1 MLKNI
6 VVRQED
12 EADCGACCLLSIIKY
27 YDGFIPLEYV
37 KVDTLTTKD
46 GTSFYNLK
54 VAAEKYGFE
63 VSGKKEFDLSKIKL
77 PAIVQIK
84 TNNFY
89 HFVVIVKIDNDMIV
103 IMDPATGKNKLKLSK
118 FKEIFTGYVLE
129 LFPISNIVNI
139 KSRSLFLKLLKTV
152 IFKNKSLFIKIF
164 ILTLVICAFLI
175 VSSILVNSIFSLS
188 VFNLIVLIVLIF
200 SKILINYLKNI
211 CVFKLNKNLN
221 ESLSTDYIK
230 KIFFLPFKYLCLRKE
245 GDLVS
250 RFDDISIIKENISVT
265 IVESIVNFLIIVSTS
280 IMLYILNKM
289 IFMIILVI
297 TLFVLLIVYF
307 HNKKMYQNLERTID
321 SNTSLT
327 DMVISFISNIWTI
340 KIITDI
346 KYYFNKIRDNI
357 LDNSNQNYS
366 LNKKIALNELLISS
380 YTELVL
386 ILIIIFNSYLKLSVG
401 ALLSFIFINNYFIS
415 SISYFCSIMPNI
427 MFFKSAYRRIN
438 SIYYL
443 NDESYS
449 GLPFISGNI
458 SIKNL
463 TYNIGLKKVFNNF
476 SLNIN
481 VGDKVLIKG
490 ANGTGKSTLLNMI
503 YRIIDDYEG
512 TIKIGG
518 MSTSDI
524 NVKYLRGHISYVNQ
538 NQKLLPGTLLE
549 NIILGSELEE
559 DKLKII
565 ERMLNLEKIY
575 QTKYN
580 GINSV
585 IRDNFSGG
593 EVQKIILARALYKNF
608 DILLL
613 DEALSQID
621 ISERKKILQNICEYY
636 KTKTIIMVSHSK
648 EYYKFDKIIFLNNRK
663 EKVYVK

>member
-46 GTSFYNLK
+46 GTTFYNLK

-89 HFVVIVKIDNDMIV
+89 HFVVIVKIDNEMIV
-103 IMDPATGKNKLKLSK
+103 VMDPATGKNKLKLSK
-118 FKEIFTGYVLE
+118 FKKIFTGYVLE

-139 KSRSLFLKLLKTV
+139 KVQSLFLKLLKNV
-152 IFKNKSLFIKIF
+152 ILQNKCLFIKIF
-164 ILTLVICAFLI
+164 VLTLVICAFLI

-250 RFDDISIIKENISVT
+250 RFDDINIIKENISVT

-386 ILIIIFNSYLKLSVG
+386 ILIIVFNSYLKLSVG

-518 MSTSDI
+518 MSISDI
-524 NVKYLRGHISYVNQ
+524 NVKCLRGHISYVNQ

>member
-1 MLKNI
+1 MKNI

-12 EADCGACCLLSIIKY
+12 EADCGACCLLSVIKHY
-27 YDGFIPLEYV
+27 NGFIPLEYV
-37 KVDTLTTKD
+37 KVDTLTTKE
-46 GTSFYNLK
+46 GTTFYNLK

-63 VSGKKEFDLSKIKL
+63 VSGKKEYDLSKIKL
-77 PAIVQIK
+77 PAVAQIK
-84 TNNFY
+84 INNFY

-103 IMDPATGKNKLKLSK
+103 VMDPATGKNKLKLSK

-139 KSRSLFLKLLKTV
+139 KVQSLFLKLLKNV
-152 IFKNKSLFIKIF
+152 ILQNKCLFIKIF
-164 ILTLVICAFLI
+164 VLTLVICLLLI
-175 VSSILVNSIFSLS
+175 VSTLLVNSIFSLS
-188 VFNLIVLIVLIF
+188 SFNLIILIILIL
-200 SKILINYLKNI
+200 SKIVINYLKNVY
-211 CVFKLNKNLN
+211 VFKLNKNLN
-221 ESLSTDYIK
+221 ESLSTDYIR

-250 RFDDISIIKENISVT
+250 RFDDITVIKENISVT
-265 IVESIVNFLIIVSTS
+265 IVESLVNFLIIVSTS
-280 IMLYILNKM
+280 IMLYILNKR
-289 IFMIILVI
+289 IFMIVIII

-307 HNKKMYQNLERTID
+307 HNKKMYQDLERTID
-321 SNTSLT
+321 SNASLT
-327 DMVISFISNIWTI
+327 DTVISFISNIWTV

-346 KYYFNKIRDNI
+346 KYYFNKIKDI
-357 LDNSNQNYS
+357 IIDNSNQNYS

-386 ILIIIFNSYLKLSVG
+386 ILIIVFNSYLKLSVG

-415 SISYFCSIMPNI
+415 SISYFCIMMPNI

-443 NDESYS
+443 EDENYKGVS
-449 GLPFISGNI
+449 FINGNI
-458 SIKNL
+458 LIKNL
-463 TYNIGLKKVFNNF
+463 TYNIGLNKVFNNF

-481 VGDKVLIKG
+481 MGDNILIKG
-490 ANGTGKSTLLNMI
+490 SNGSGKSSLLNMF
-503 YRIIDDYEG
+503 YGIIDDYEG
-512 TIKIGG
+512 SISVGGIPIKDF
-518 MSTSDI
+518 SLKS
-524 NVKYLRGHISYVNQ
+524 LRSHISYVNQ
-538 NQKLLPGTLLE
+538 NQKLIPGTLLE
-549 NIILGSELEE
+549 NIILGGKLEE

-565 ERMLNLEKIY
+565 EKMLNLDRIY

-580 GINSV
+580 GLNSV

-636 KTKTIIMVSHSK
+636 KTKTIIMVSHNK

>member
-46 GTSFYNLK
+46 GTTFYNLK

-103 IMDPATGKNKLKLSK
+103 VMDPATGKNKLKLSK

-152 IFKNKSLFIKIF
+152 IFQNKSLFIKIF

-250 RFDDISIIKENISVT
+250 RFDDINIIKENISVT

-386 ILIIIFNSYLKLSVG
+386 ILIIVFNSYLKLSVG

-518 MSTSDI
+518 MSISDI
-524 NVKYLRGHISYVNQ
+524 NVKCLRGHISYVNQ

>member
-103 IMDPATGKNKLKLSK
+103 VMDPATGKNKLKLSK
-118 FKEIFTGYVLE
+118 FKKIFTGYVLE

-139 KSRSLFLKLLKTV
+139 KSRSLFLKLLKNV

-164 ILTLVICAFLI
+164 ILTSVICAFLI

-200 SKILINYLKNI
+200 NKILINYLKNI

-386 ILIIIFNSYLKLSVG
+386 ILIIVFNSYLKLSVG

-518 MSTSDI
+518 MSISDI

-538 NQKLLPGTLLE
+538 NQKLLPGTVLE

>member
-89 HFVVIVKIDNDMIV
+89 HFIVIVKIDNDMIV
-103 IMDPATGKNKLKLSK
+103 VMDPATGKNKLKLSK

-139 KSRSLFLKLLKTV
+139 KSQSLFLKLLKNV

-265 IVESIVNFLIIVSTS
+265 IVESIVKFLIIVSTS

-386 ILIIIFNSYLKLSVG
+386 ILIIVFNSYLKLSVG

-518 MSTSDI
+518 MSISDI
-524 NVKYLRGHISYVNQ
+524 NVKCLRGHISYVNQ

>member
-63 VSGKKEFDLSKIKL
+63 VIGKKEYNLDEIKL

-139 KSRSLFLKLLKTV
+139 KSRSLFLKLLKNV
-152 IFKNKSLFIKIF
+152 IFQNKSLFIKIF

-175 VSSILVNSIFSLS
+175 VSSILVNNIFSLS

-200 SKILINYLKNI
+200 NKILINYLKNI

-250 RFDDISIIKENISVT
+250 RFDDINIIKENISVT

-386 ILIIIFNSYLKLSVG
+386 ILIIVFNSYLKLSVG

-512 TIKIGG
+512 AIKIGG
-518 MSTSDI
+518 MSISDI
-524 NVKYLRGHISYVNQ
+524 NAKHLREHISYVNQ

-593 EVQKIILARALYKNF
+593 EVQKIILARAIYKNF

>member
-63 VSGKKEFDLSKIKL
+63 VIGKKEYNLDEIKL

-139 KSRSLFLKLLKTV
+139 KSRSLFLKLLKNV
-152 IFKNKSLFIKIF
+152 IFQNKSLFIKIF

-175 VSSILVNSIFSLS
+175 VSSILVNNIFSLS

-200 SKILINYLKNI
+200 NKILINYLKNI

-250 RFDDISIIKENISVT
+250 RFDDINIIKENISVT

-449 GLPFISGNI
+449 GLSFISGNI
-458 SIKNL
+458 SIENL
-463 TYNIGLKKVFNNF
+463 TYNIGLKKLFNNF

-512 TIKIGG
+512 AIKIGG
-518 MSTSDI
+518 MSISDI
-524 NVKYLRGHISYVNQ
+524 NVKHLREYISYVNQ
-538 NQKLLPGTLLE
+538 NQKLLPGTVLE

>member
-89 HFVVIVKIDNDMIV
+89 HFVVIVKIDNDMIAV
-103 IMDPATGKNKLKLSK
+103 MDPATGKNKLKLSK

-139 KSRSLFLKLLKTV
+139 KSRSLFLKLLKNV
-152 IFKNKSLFIKIF
+152 IFQNKCLFIKIF
-164 ILTLVICAFLI
+164 VLTLVICAFLI

-250 RFDDISIIKENISVT
+250 RFDDINIIKENISVT

-386 ILIIIFNSYLKLSVG
+386 ILIIVFNSYLKLSVG

-538 NQKLLPGTLLE
+538 NQKLLPGTVLE

>member
-46 GTSFYNLK
+46 GTTFYNLK

-84 TNNFY
+84 INNFY
-89 HFVVIVKIDNDMIV
+89 HFVVIVKIDNDMIAV
-103 IMDPATGKNKLKLSK
+103 MDPATGKNKLKLSK

-386 ILIIIFNSYLKLSVG
+386 ILIIVFNSYLKLSVG

-458 SIKNL
+458 LIKNL

-518 MSTSDI
+518 MSISDI
-524 NVKYLRGHISYVNQ
+524 NVKYLRRHISYVNQ

-565 ERMLNLEKIY
+565 EGMLNLEKIY

>member
-103 IMDPATGKNKLKLSK
+103 VMDPATGKNKLKLSK

-152 IFKNKSLFIKIF
+152 IFQNKSLFIKIF

-386 ILIIIFNSYLKLSVG
+386 ILIIVFNSYLKLSVG

-518 MSTSDI
+518 MSISDI
-524 NVKYLRGHISYVNQ
+524 NVKCLRGHISYVNQ

>member
-46 GTSFYNLK
+46 GTTFYNLK

-103 IMDPATGKNKLKLSK
+103 VMDPATGKNKLKLSK

-152 IFKNKSLFIKIF
+152 IFQNKSLFIKIF

-175 VSSILVNSIFSLS
+175 VSSILVNSIFLLS

-200 SKILINYLKNI
+200 NKILINYLKNI

-518 MSTSDI
+518 MSISDI
-524 NVKYLRGHISYVNQ
+524 NVKCLRGHISYVNQ

>member
-89 HFVVIVKIDNDMIV
+89 HFIVIVKIDNDMIV
-103 IMDPATGKNKLKLSK
+103 VMDPATGKNKLKLSK

-250 RFDDISIIKENISVT
+250 RFDDINIIKENISVT

-327 DMVISFISNIWTI
+327 DMVMSFISNIWTI

-386 ILIIIFNSYLKLSVG
+386 ILIIVFNSYLKLSVG
-401 ALLSFIFINNYFIS
+401 TLLSFIFINNYFIS

-538 NQKLLPGTLLE
+538 NQKLLPGTVLE

>member
-103 IMDPATGKNKLKLSK
+103 VMDPATGKNKLKLSK

-139 KSRSLFLKLLKTV
+139 KSQSLFLKLLKNV

-200 SKILINYLKNI
+200 NKILINYLKNI

-386 ILIIIFNSYLKLSVG
+386 ILIIVFNSYLKLSVG

-458 SIKNL
+458 LIKNL

-538 NQKLLPGTLLE
+538 NQKLLPGTVLE

>member
-12 EADCGACCLLSIIKY
+12 EADCGACCLLLIIKY

-46 GTSFYNLK
+46 GTTFYNLK

-103 IMDPATGKNKLKLSK
+103 VMDPATGKNKLKLSK

-152 IFKNKSLFIKIF
+152 IFQNKSLFIKIF

-386 ILIIIFNSYLKLSVG
+386 ILIIVFNSYLKLSVG

-518 MSTSDI
+518 MSISDI
-524 NVKYLRGHISYVNQ
+524 NVKCLRGHISYVNQ

>member
-63 VSGKKEFDLSKIKL
+63 VIGKKEYNLDEIKL

-89 HFVVIVKIDNDMIV
+89 HFIVIVKIDNDMIAV
-103 IMDPATGKNKLKLSK
+103 MDPATGKNKLKLSK

-250 RFDDISIIKENISVT
+250 RFDDINIIKENISVT

-386 ILIIIFNSYLKLSVG
+386 ILIIVFNSYLKLSVG

-518 MSTSDI
+518 MSISDI
-524 NVKYLRGHISYVNQ
+524 NVKCLRGHISYVNQ

-565 ERMLNLEKIY
+565 ERMLNLEKIC

>member
-63 VSGKKEFDLSKIKL
+63 VIGKKEYNFDEIKL

-118 FKEIFTGYVLE
+118 FKKIFTGYVLE

-139 KSRSLFLKLLKTV
+139 KSRSLFLKLLKNV
-152 IFKNKSLFIKIF
+152 ILQNKCLFIKIF
-164 ILTLVICAFLI
+164 VLTLVICAFLI

-250 RFDDISIIKENISVT
+250 RFDDINIIKENISVT

-327 DMVISFISNIWTI
+327 DTVISFISNIWTI

-386 ILIIIFNSYLKLSVG
+386 ILIIVFNSYLKLSVG

-518 MSTSDI
+518 MSISDI
-524 NVKYLRGHISYVNQ
+524 NVKYLREHISYVNQ

>member
-327 DMVISFISNIWTI
+327 DMVMSFISNIWTI

-386 ILIIIFNSYLKLSVG
+386 ILIIVFNSYLKLSVG

-538 NQKLLPGTLLE
+538 NQKLLPGTVLE

>member
-1 MLKNI
+1 MKNI

-12 EADCGACCLLSIIKY
+12 EADCGACCLLSVIKY
-27 YDGFIPLEYV
+27 YNGFIPLEYI

-46 GTSFYNLK
+46 GTTFYNLK

-63 VSGKKEFDLSKIKL
+63 VSGKKEFVLRKIKL
-77 PAIVQIK
+77 PAIAQIK
-84 TNNFY
+84 INNFY
-89 HFVVIVKIDNDMIV
+89 HFVVIVKIDKDTI
-103 IMDPATGKNKLKLSK
+103 ILMDPAVGKNKLKLSK
-118 FKEIFTGYVLE
+118 FSEMFTGYILE

-139 KSRSLFLKLLKTV
+139 KVQSLFFKLLKNV
-152 IFKNKSLFIKIF
+152 ILQNKCLFIKIF
-164 ILTLVICAFLI
+164 VLTLVICLLLI
-175 VSSILVNSIFSLS
+175 VSTLLVNSIFSLS
-188 VFNLIVLIVLIF
+188 SFNLIILIILIL
-200 SKILINYLKNI
+200 SKIVINYLKNVY
-211 CVFKLNKNLN
+211 VFKLNKSLN
-221 ESLSTDYIK
+221 ESLSTDYIR

-250 RFDDISIIKENISVT
+250 RFEDINVIKENISVT
-265 IVESIVNFLIIVSTS
+265 IVESLVNFLIIVSTS
-280 IMLYILNKM
+280 IMLYILNKR
-289 IFMIILVI
+289 IFMIVIII

-307 HNKKMYQNLERTID
+307 HNKKMYQDLERTID

-327 DMVISFISNIWTI
+327 DTVISFISNIWTV

-346 KYYFNKIRDNI
+346 RYYFNKIKDVIIN
-357 LDNSNQNYS
+357 NSNQNYS

-386 ILIIIFNSYLKLSVG
+386 ILIIVFNVYLKLNMGS
-401 ALLSFIFINNYFIS
+401 LLSFIFINNYFIS
-415 SISYFCSIMPNI
+415 GVSYFCTMMPNI

-443 NDESYS
+443 EDENYKGVS
-449 GLPFISGNI
+449 FINGNI
-458 SIKNL
+458 LIKNL
-463 TYNIGLKKVFNNF
+463 TYSIGLNNVFNNF

-481 VGDKVLIKG
+481 MGDNILIKG
-490 ANGTGKSTLLNMI
+490 SNGSGKSSLLNMF
-503 YRIIDDYEG
+503 YGIIDDYEG
-512 TIKIGG
+512 SICVGGIPIKDF
-518 MSTSDI
+518 SLKS
-524 NVKYLRGHISYVNQ
+524 LRSHISYVNQ
-538 NQKLLPGTLLE
+538 NQKLIPGTLLE
-549 NIILGSELEE
+549 NIILGGKLEE

-565 ERMLNLEKIY
+565 EKMLNLDRIY

-580 GINSV
+580 GLNSV

-593 EVQKIILARALYKNF
+593 EVQKIILARALYKDF

-621 ISERKKILQNICEYY
+621 ISERRKILQNICKYY
-636 KTKTIIMVSHSK
+636 KTKTIIMVSHNK

>member
-46 GTSFYNLK
+46 GTTFYNLK

-103 IMDPATGKNKLKLSK
+103 VMDPATGKNKLKLSK

-152 IFKNKSLFIKIF
+152 IFQNKSLFIKIF

-386 ILIIIFNSYLKLSVG
+386 ILIIVFNSYLKLSVG

-463 TYNIGLKKVFNNF
+463 TYNIGIKKVFNNF

-518 MSTSDI
+518 MSISDI
-524 NVKYLRGHISYVNQ
+524 NVKCLRGHISYVNQ

>member
-63 VSGKKEFDLSKIKL
+63 VIGKKEYNFDEIKL

-139 KSRSLFLKLLKTV
+139 KSRSLFLKLLKNV
-152 IFKNKSLFIKIF
+152 IFQNKSLFIKIF

-175 VSSILVNSIFSLS
+175 VSSILVNNIFSLS

-327 DMVISFISNIWTI
+327 DTVISFISNIWTI

-386 ILIIIFNSYLKLSVG
+386 ILIIVFNSYLKLSVG

-518 MSTSDI
+518 MSISDI
-524 NVKYLRGHISYVNQ
+524 NVKYLREHISYVNQ

>member
-46 GTSFYNLK
+46 GTTFYNLK

-103 IMDPATGKNKLKLSK
+103 VMDPATGKNKLKLSK

-152 IFKNKSLFIKIF
+152 IFQNKSLFIKIF

-518 MSTSDI
+518 MSISDI
-524 NVKYLRGHISYVNQ
+524 NVKYLRRHISYVNQ

-565 ERMLNLEKIY
+565 EGMLNLEKIY

>member
-89 HFVVIVKIDNDMIV
+89 HFVVIVKIDNDMIAV
-103 IMDPATGKNKLKLSK
+103 MDPATGKNKLKLSK

-139 KSRSLFLKLLKTV
+139 KSRSLFLKLLKNV
-152 IFKNKSLFIKIF
+152 ILQNKCLFIKIF
-164 ILTLVICAFLI
+164 VLTLVICAFLI

-250 RFDDISIIKENISVT
+250 RFDDINIIKENISVT

-386 ILIIIFNSYLKLSVG
+386 ILIIVFNSYLKLSVG

-538 NQKLLPGTLLE
+538 NQKLLPGTVLE

>member
-103 IMDPATGKNKLKLSK
+103 VMDPATGKNKLKLSK
-118 FKEIFTGYVLE
+118 FKKIFTGYVLE

-139 KSRSLFLKLLKTV
+139 KSRSLFLKLLKNV
-152 IFKNKSLFIKIF
+152 IFQNKSLFIKIF

-175 VSSILVNSIFSLS
+175 VSSILVNNIFSLS

-518 MSTSDI
+518 MSISDI
-524 NVKYLRGHISYVNQ
+524 NVKCLRGHISYVNQ

>member
-63 VSGKKEFDLSKIKL
+63 VIGKKEYNLDEIKL

-103 IMDPATGKNKLKLSK
+103 VMDPATGKNKLKLSK

-139 KSRSLFLKLLKTV
+139 KSRSLFLKLLKNV
-152 IFKNKSLFIKIF
+152 IFQNKSLFIKIF

-175 VSSILVNSIFSLS
+175 VSSILVNNIFSLS

-250 RFDDISIIKENISVT
+250 RFDDINIIKENISVT

-386 ILIIIFNSYLKLSVG
+386 ILIIVFNSYLKLSVG

-449 GLPFISGNI
+449 GLSFISGNI
-458 SIKNL
+458 SIENL
-463 TYNIGLKKVFNNF
+463 TYNIGLKKLFNNF

-518 MSTSDI
+518 MSISDI
-524 NVKYLRGHISYVNQ
+524 NVKCLRGHISYVNQ

>member
-63 VSGKKEFDLSKIKL
+63 VIGKKEYNLDEIKL

-103 IMDPATGKNKLKLSK
+103 VMDPATSKNKIKLSK

-139 KSRSLFLKLLKTV
+139 KPRSLFLKLLKNV
-152 IFKNKSLFIKIF
+152 IFQNKSLFIKIF

-175 VSSILVNSIFSLS
+175 VSSILVNNIFSLS

-200 SKILINYLKNI
+200 NKILINYLKNI

-386 ILIIIFNSYLKLSVG
+386 ILIIVFNSYLKLSVG

-512 TIKIGG
+512 AIKIGD
-518 MSTSDI
+518 MSISDI
-524 NVKYLRGHISYVNQ
+524 NVKHLREHISYVNQ

-565 ERMLNLEKIY
+565 EGMLNLEKIY

>member
-46 GTSFYNLK
+46 GTTFYNLK

-89 HFVVIVKIDNDMIV
+89 HFVVIVKIDNEMIV
-103 IMDPATGKNKLKLSK
+103 VMDPATGKNKLKLSK

-139 KSRSLFLKLLKTV
+139 KVQSLFLKLLKNV
-152 IFKNKSLFIKIF
+152 ILQNKCLFIKIF
-164 ILTLVICAFLI
+164 VLTLVICAFLI

-200 SKILINYLKNI
+200 NKILINYLKNI

-386 ILIIIFNSYLKLSVG
+386 ILIIVFNSYLKLSVG

-538 NQKLLPGTLLE
+538 NQKLLPGTVLE

>member
-89 HFVVIVKIDNDMIV
+89 HFIVIVKIDNDMIV
-103 IMDPATGKNKLKLSK
+103 VMDPATGKNKLKLSK

-152 IFKNKSLFIKIF
+152 IFQNKSLFIKIF

-250 RFDDISIIKENISVT
+250 RFDDINIIKENISVT

-386 ILIIIFNSYLKLSVG
+386 ILIIVFNSYLKLSVG

-538 NQKLLPGTLLE
+538 NQKLLPGTVLE

>member
-103 IMDPATGKNKLKLSK
+103 VMDPATGKNKLKLSK

-139 KSRSLFLKLLKTV
+139 KSQSLFLKLLKNV

-200 SKILINYLKNI
+200 NKILINYLKNI

-250 RFDDISIIKENISVT
+250 RFDDINIIKENISVT

-386 ILIIIFNSYLKLSVG
+386 ILIIVFNSYLKLSVG

-538 NQKLLPGTLLE
+538 NQKLLPGTVLE

>member
-46 GTSFYNLK
+46 GTTFYNLK

-103 IMDPATGKNKLKLSK
+103 VMDPATGKNKFKLSK

-139 KSRSLFLKLLKTV
+139 KSRSLFLKLLKNV

-164 ILTLVICAFLI
+164 ILTSVICAFLI

-327 DMVISFISNIWTI
+327 DMVMSFISNIWTI

-386 ILIIIFNSYLKLSVG
+386 ILIIVFNSYLKLSVG
-401 ALLSFIFINNYFIS
+401 TLLSFIFINNYFIS

-538 NQKLLPGTLLE
+538 NQKLLPGTVLE

>member
-103 IMDPATGKNKLKLSK
+103 VMDPATGKNKLKLSK

-152 IFKNKSLFIKIF
+152 IFQNKSLFIKIF

-386 ILIIIFNSYLKLSVG
+386 ILIIVFNSYLKLSVG

-476 SLNIN
+476 SFN
-481 VGDKVLIKG
+481 
-490 ANGTGKSTLLNMI
+490 
-503 YRIIDDYEG
+503 
-512 TIKIGG
+512 IKIF
-518 MSTSDI
+518 S
-524 NVKYLRGHISYVNQ
+524 
-538 NQKLLPGTLLE
+538 
-549 NIILGSELEE
+549 ILFLF
-559 DKLKII
+559 
-565 ERMLNLEKIY
+565 
-575 QTKYN
+575 
-580 GINSV
+580 
-585 IRDNFSGG
+585 FS
-593 EVQKIILARALYKNF
+593 
-608 DILLL
+608 
-613 DEALSQID
+613 
-621 ISERKKILQNICEYY
+621 
-636 KTKTIIMVSHSK
+636 
-648 EYYKFDKIIFLNNRK
+648 
-663 EKVYVK
+663 

>member
-103 IMDPATGKNKLKLSK
+103 VMDPATGKNKLKLSK
-118 FKEIFTGYVLE
+118 FKKIFTGYVLE

-139 KSRSLFLKLLKTV
+139 KSRSLFLKLLKNV
-152 IFKNKSLFIKIF
+152 IFQNKSLFIKIF

-175 VSSILVNSIFSLS
+175 VSSILVNNIFSLS

-512 TIKIGG
+512 AIKIGD
-518 MSTSDI
+518 MSISDI
-524 NVKYLRGHISYVNQ
+524 NVKCLRGHISYVNQ

-565 ERMLNLEKIY
+565 EGMLNLEKIY

>member
-46 GTSFYNLK
+46 GTTFYNLK

-103 IMDPATGKNKLKLSK
+103 VMDPATGKNKLKLSK

-152 IFKNKSLFIKIF
+152 IFQNKSLFIKIF

-386 ILIIIFNSYLKLSVG
+386 ILIIVFNSYLKLSVG

-518 MSTSDI
+518 MSISDI
-524 NVKYLRGHISYVNQ
+524 NVKCLRGHISYVNQ

>member
-63 VSGKKEFDLSKIKL
+63 VIGKKEYNLDEIKL

-89 HFVVIVKIDNDMIV
+89 HFIVIVKIDNDMIAV
-103 IMDPATGKNKLKLSK
+103 MDPATGKNKLKLSK

-327 DMVISFISNIWTI
+327 DMVMSFISNIWTI

-386 ILIIIFNSYLKLSVG
+386 ILIIVFNSYLKLSVG
-401 ALLSFIFINNYFIS
+401 TLLSFIFINNYFIS

-538 NQKLLPGTLLE
+538 NQKLLPGTVLE